1 MVHAL
6 SSEKLSLFVSTK
18 GAELVSIKNNSGE
31 EYLWQGHPDV
41 WPRRAPILF
50 PIVGKL
56 KDNLYFFDDK
66 EYRLG
71 QHGFARDKEFRL
83 IKQNENELVF
93 ELTEDEESL
102 KIYPFQF
109 KLQIS
114 YSVKASVIITSYRV
128 FNPSSKECYFS
139 IGAHPGFQLK
149 RNEDYY
155 LKFEETNFILTTLSA
170 GLICNTT
177 NKFKIQETG
186 LAINRELF
194 LKDALVFENNQIQQA
209 SLFSLQRG
217 LVVKLNCEGWPF
229 FGIWSKTTESVNP
242 QFVCLEPWYGVADHE
257 LHNGQLKNKKG
268 TVCLR
273 SGGTFNAAFSLSF
286 A

>member
-6 SSEKLSLFVSTK
+6 SSEKLRVSVSTK
-18 GAELVSIKNNSGE
+18 GAELVSIKNDSGE
-31 EYLWQGHPDV
+31 EYLWQGDPNV
-41 WPRRAPILF
+41 WPRQAPILF

-56 KDNLYFFDDK
+56 KDNRYFFKDT

-83 IKQNENELVF
+83 IKQGENELVF

-102 KIYPFQF
+102 KNYPFQF
-109 KLQIS
+109 RLQIK
-114 YSVKASVIITSYRV
+114 YSIKANVLITSYNV
-128 FNPSSKECYFS
+128 FNSSSTDSYFS

-149 RNEDYY
+149 RNEDYF
-155 LKFEETNFILTTLSA
+155 LKFEETNLVLTTLNS

-194 LKDALVFENNQIQQA
+194 LKDALVFENNQIQQV
-209 SLFSLQRG
+209 SLFSIQRG
-217 LVVKLNCEGWPF
+217 LVVKMNCAGWPF
-229 FGIWSKTTESVNP
+229 FGIWSKTTESAKP

-257 LHNGQLKNKKG
+257 LHTGQLKNKLG
-268 TVCLR
+268 TVHLH